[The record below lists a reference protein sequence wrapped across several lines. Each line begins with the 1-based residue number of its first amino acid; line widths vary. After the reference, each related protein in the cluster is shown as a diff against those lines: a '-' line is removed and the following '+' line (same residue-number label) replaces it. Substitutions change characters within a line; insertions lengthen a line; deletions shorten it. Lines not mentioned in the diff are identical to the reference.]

1 MYYFFIGPV
10 LLPVTPSALTV
21 DIAGNNQVVT
31 LINDGEINIL
41 HDPQL
46 KEAAFDV
53 LLPTRLGLN
62 KYPFAFYSLM
72 GLEAL
77 AITEYFKL
85 LQRRKIPFPFI
96 VAKMQPGSLIPSGY
110 EYMQAVIESYTQKE
124 DASNGPDVIVSLKL
138 REYREYATIRVD
150 ATASTDGDGKL
161 VYKATKER
169 GKSFTS
175 EIEKLLKEVGLDAKG
190 MFGGVFGA

>member
-10 LLPVTPSALTV
+10 LLPVTPAALTV

-31 LINDGEINIL
+31 LLNDGEINIL

-53 LLPTRLGLN
+53 LLPTRPD
-62 KYPFAFYSLM
+62 KYPFAFYSLV
-72 GLEAL
+72 GAEAL
-77 AITEYFKL
+77 AFTEYFKL

-96 VAKMQPGSLIPSGY
+96 VAKMRPGSLIPSGY

-124 DASNGPDVIVSLKL
+124 DAENGLDVIVSLRL
-138 REYREYATIRVD
+138 REYREYSTIRVD
-150 ATASTDGDGKL
+150 ATASKDKDGKL
-161 VYKATKER
+161 VYKAQKQR
-169 GKSFTS
+169 GKTFTS
-175 EIEKLLKEVGLDAKG
+175 EIDALVKEVGLEIKG
-190 MFGGVFGA
+190 AFGL

>member
-10 LLPVTPSALTV
+10 LLPVTPEALTV

-53 LLPTRLGLN
+53 LLPTRPG
-62 KYPFAFYSLM
+62 KYPFAFYSLA
-72 GLEAL
+72 GAEAL
-77 AITEYFKL
+77 AFTEYFKL

-96 VAKMQPGSLIPSGY
+96 VAKMRPGSLIPVGY

-124 DASNGPDVIVSLKL
+124 DANNGPDVVVSLKL

-150 ATASTDGDGKL
+150 AEPEKDENGKL
-161 VYKATKER
+161 VYKATKQR

-175 EIEKLLKEVGLDAKG
+175 EITKLVKEVGLEVKG
-190 MFGGVFGA
+190 AFGL

>member
-10 LLPVTPSALTV
+10 PLPVTPEALTV

-41 HDPQL
+41 HDPKL

-53 LLPTRLGLN
+53 LLPTRAD
-62 KYPFAFYSLM
+62 KYPFALYSLA

-77 AITEYFKL
+77 AFTEYFKL

-96 VAKMQPGSLIPSGY
+96 IAKMKPGSLIPSGY
-110 EYMQAVIESYTQKE
+110 EYMQAVIENYTQKE
-124 DASNGPDVIVSLKL
+124 DASNGMDVLVSLKL

-150 ATASTDGDGKL
+150 AQPETDADGKL
-161 VYKATKER
+161 VYKATKQR
-169 GKSFTS
+169 GKSFIS
-175 EIEKLLKEVGLDAKG
+175 EVEALCKEVGLGIK
-190 MFGGVFGA
+190 GVFGL

>member
-10 LLPVTPSALTV
+10 LLPVTPAALTV

-53 LLPTRLGLN
+53 LLPTRAD
-62 KYPFAFYSLM
+62 KYPFAFYSLA
-72 GLEAL
+72 GAEAL
-77 AITEYFKL
+77 AFSEYFNL
-85 LQRRKIPFPFI
+85 LQQRKIPFPFI
-96 VAKMQPGSLIPSGY
+96 VAKMRPGGLIPTSY

-124 DASNGPDVIVSLKL
+124 DANNGLDVVVSLKL

-150 ATASTDGDGKL
+150 AEPETNANGKP
-161 VYKATKER
+161 VYKAAKQR

-175 EIEKLLKEVGLDAKG
+175 EITKLIKEVGLEIQG
-190 MFGGVFGA
+190 GFGL